1 MKAANVDADVLQTL
15 TREDLKDL
23 FPGPEH
29 FRRRKAIW
37 DLAHPVE
44 QATEESGTDCL
55 QYPTKEGLQAMA
67 RRIMDYYPMVA
78 DWADTSCPW
87 SNIFKK
93 LNKRLQNIKSPQKW
107 QGATPSRGNG
117 KRRRLSFENT
127 TGKELTDEGEEPV
140 LDLSPC
146 ASKVS
151 PSSTICTPER
161 PQVQSPNT
169 ASENLVKSGPKLH
182 DSRIAQA
189 RHYKTLQE
197 MFRKPKQ
204 DKEAVAQLL
213 DLEFEAR
220 RNFIDADLLKEP
232 DKAAK
237 IIDAYP
243 CFKDIDNALDEVGRI
258 IAKGQHNYVMELRER
273 WEVFK
278 QKLIFY
284 AVYKKAMKSPMSLSK
299 EEQAIELLKCLP
311 VLFPSN
317 AALPK
322 KLSNASDA
330 LFHIL
335 LPLQE
340 PGMFLQ
346 KRPLCTPVLLV
357 DEDGCFISTTRWSGC
372 DRLDAHSLSQS
383 LDAHSLS
390 QSLDAHSLSQSLD
403 AHSLSQPLDAH
414 SLSQPLDAHS
424 LSQPLDAHSLSQP
437 LDAHSLSQPLDAHS
451 LSQPLDAHSLSEP
464 LDAHSLSQP
473 LDAHSLS
480 QPLDAHSLSQPL
492 DAHSLSEPLDAHS
505 LSQPLDAH
513 SLSQPLDAHSLSQP
527 LDAHSLSQPLDAH
540 SLSQPLDAHS
550 LSQPLDTHS
559 LSQPLDA
566 HSLSQPLDAHSLSQP
581 LDAHSLSQPL
591 DTHSLS
597 QPLDAHSLSQPL
609 DAEAAHYKAAADAPE
624 HCGR

>member
-1 MKAANVDADVLQTL
+1 MTTELCMTFKINNISLFAPAANVDADVLQTL

-44 QATEESGTDCL
+44 QATEESEGPVHLAVKKSPLKVVQLPSPQYVIYTDSELEHVRREYFEFKRIGRERECQLSKELYCRLIRNTIISMITAVRASGGTDCL

-357 DEDGCFISTTRWSGC
+357 DEDGCFICAGSTPISSFPKSKLQEAILYIMAYYYVFHMAYPKCIASLLLVLQTEVLQ
-372 DRLDAHSLSQS
+372 DPITDNDASP
-383 LDAHSLS
+383 AYKK
-390 QSLDAHSLSQSLD
+390 AMT
-403 AHSLSQPLDAH
+403 
-414 SLSQPLDAHS
+414 
-424 LSQPLDAHSLSQP
+424 
-437 LDAHSLSQPLDAHS
+437 
-451 LSQPLDAHSLSEP
+451 EF
-464 LDAHSLSQP
+464 
-473 LDAHSLS
+473 
-480 QPLDAHSLSQPL
+480 
-492 DAHSLSEPLDAHS
+492 
-505 LSQPLDAH
+505 
-513 SLSQPLDAHSLSQP
+513 
-527 LDAHSLSQPLDAH
+527 
-540 SLSQPLDAHS
+540 
-550 LSQPLDTHS
+550 
-559 LSQPLDA
+559 
-566 HSLSQPLDAHSLSQP
+566 
-581 LDAHSLSQPL
+581 
-591 DTHSLS
+591 
-597 QPLDAHSLSQPL
+597 
-609 DAEAAHYKAAADAPE
+609 AAFV
-624 HCGR
+624 G